1 MNSFSFSLC
10 VGLCVYNSEQGLPY
24 VLSNLDKL
32 RLSGVFGKSDMRFI
46 VVYEDNDSNL
56 SNTHQLLNSF
66 SNLVHPCVVEFIK
79 NKFERSPVRQRHI
92 GNARNTV
99 LERLREL
106 RSSGTEFSHFAFM
119 DTNNYA
125 CIGAMN
131 TEVIREAMARSDEW
145 DSLSF
150 LREAGYYDMWALSYD
165 PYIHSFFHF
174 REYWNNTLNKV
185 RAHFDPTIER
195 AVQNGETL
203 FPVFSAYNGFAIYKS
218 SVYLSDA
225 LPVLRYSDEIKREYY
240 PEGMLKRQET
250 LLNYIPDDR
259 VDDDCE
265 HRYFHLAS
273 LQPPHNARIFIYLK
287 SLFKKMSELER
298 PTRFCPR
305 YLV

>member
-1 MNSFSFSLC
+1 MNKLSLC
-10 VGLCVYNSEQGLPY
+10 IGLCIYNSEHGLPY
-24 VLSNLDKL
+24 VLSNLGKL
-32 RLSGVFGKSDMRFI
+32 RSSGIFDRMHFI
-46 VVYEDNDSNL
+46 VVYEDNDS
-56 SNTHQLLNSF
+56 SMSTTYQILNSF
-66 SNLVHPCVVEFIK
+66 SNLIHPCVVECIK
-79 NKFERSPVRQRHI
+79 NRFARSPVRQRHI

-106 RSSGTEFSHFAFM
+106 RSAGTEFSHFAFM

-125 CIGAMN
+125 CIGDMN
-131 TEVIREAMARSDEW
+131 TEVLREAMVRSEEW

-165 PYIHSFFHF
+165 PFIHSFFHF

-185 RAHFDPTIER
+185 RAHFDPAIEK
-195 AVQNGETL
+195 AVRNGDTM
-203 FPVFSAYNGFAIYKS
+203 FPVFSAYNGFAIYKCT
-218 SVYLSDA
+218 VYLSDA
-225 LPVLRYSDEIKREYY
+225 LPMLRYSDEIKREYY
-240 PEGMLKRQET
+240 PEGMLKLQEAK
-250 LLNYIPDDR
+250 LECGADDR
-259 VDDDCE
+259 GDDDCE

>member
-1 MNSFSFSLC
+1 MSNFSLC
-10 VGLCVYNSEQGLPY
+10 VGMCIYNSEQGLPY

-32 RLSGVFGKSDMRFI
+32 RLSNVFGISSMRFI
-46 VVYEDNDSNL
+46 VVYEDNDSTM

-66 SNLVHPCVVEFIK
+66 SNLVYPCVVECIK
-79 NKFERSPVRQRHI
+79 NRFDRSPVRQRHI

-106 RSSGTEFSHFAFM
+106 RSSGTMFSHFAFM

-125 CIGAMN
+125 CIGDIN
-131 TEVIREAMARSDEW
+131 TEVLREAMVRSDEW

-150 LREAGYYDMWALSYD
+150 LREAGYYDIWALSYD

-174 REYWNNTLNKV
+174 KEYWNNTLNKV
-185 RAHFDPTIER
+185 RAHFDHAIKH
-195 AVQNGETL
+195 AADCGETM
-203 FPVFSAYNGFAIYKS
+203 FPVFSAYNGFAIYKC

-225 LPVLRYSDEIKREYY
+225 VPVLRYSDEIKREHY
-240 PEGMLKRQET
+240 PEGMLKRQEI
-250 LLNYIPDDR
+250 LLGYGTDDR
-259 VDDDCE
+259 VNDDCE

>member
-1 MNSFSFSLC
+1 MNQFSLC

-46 VVYEDNDSNL
+46 VVYEDNDATM

-66 SNLVHPCVVEFIK
+66 SNLVYPCVVECIK
-79 NKFERSPVRQRHI
+79 NRFDRSPVRQRHI

-106 RSSGTEFSHFAFM
+106 RASGTTFSHFAFM

-125 CIGAMN
+125 CIGDMN
-131 TEVIREAMARSDEW
+131 TDVLREAMVRSEEW

-150 LREAGYYDMWALSYD
+150 LREAGYYDIWALSYD

-174 REYWNNTLNKV
+174 KEYWNNTLNKV
-185 RAHFDPTIER
+185 RAHFDHAIKI
-195 AVQNGETL
+195 AVEGGETM
-203 FPVFSAYNGFAIYKS
+203 FPVFSAYNGFAIYKC

-225 LPVLRYSDEIKREYY
+225 LPVLRYSDEIKRDYY
-240 PEGMLKRQET
+240 PEGMLKRQEV
-250 LLNYIPDDR
+250 LLGYGTDDR

-273 LQPPHNARIFIYLK
+273 LQPPHSARIFIYLK
-287 SLFKKMSELER
+287 SLFKKMSELKR

-305 YLV
+305 CLV